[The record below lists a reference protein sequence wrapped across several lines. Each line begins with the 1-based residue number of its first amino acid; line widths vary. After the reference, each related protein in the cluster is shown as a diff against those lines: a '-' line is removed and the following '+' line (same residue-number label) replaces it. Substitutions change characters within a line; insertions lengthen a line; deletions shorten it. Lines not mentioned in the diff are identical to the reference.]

1 MNKLL
6 FSFLAFAI
14 SAVPVLAFEI
24 PMPEGMKLDMYGQ
37 ARMTAAYEY
46 SNASDKTKNI
56 ISSDFKMRW
65 QGNSRFGINFSAGN
79 FFANAEMNVQ
89 PDQTLPL
96 LPIGFRQ
103 FYGGYTF
110 ENGLTLIAGNK
121 STLTGNGISSD
132 VYFVDNG
139 LVGFGT
145 VSDSRRPMLM
155 VSYAGLSVA
164 AVANIDNQILTNADD
179 IAETYIPR
187 FEIAYDY
194 ESDFMTAR
202 VFGTYGLFTQKHGT
216 NGTDR
221 TNVHAWHAGFD
232 IMPTFGSMYVG
243 ISAFVGMNAGMYGAV
258 YMLNNTGDDV
268 TEIKPS
274 FDGENNDNLN
284 DVLTWGVAAVFGMQ
298 VSEMISFEIGGGYQD
313 STADNFRSYK
323 DGKKVGIAGYAAYI
337 QTPITFAEGHFTL
350 VPQVGYYARQTDYYI
365 YDDETQTG
373 ATSVGALIAGAQLVV
388 KF

>member
-1 MNKLL
+1 MKKLL

-46 SNASDKTKNI
+46 SNVSDTTTNI

-79 FFANAEMNVQ
+79 FFANAEMNVM
-89 PDQTLPL
+89 PDQVGSV
-96 LPIGFRQ
+96 GFRQ

-132 VYFVDNG
+132 VYYVDNG

-145 VSDSRRPMLM
+145 ASDSRRPMLM

-164 AVANIDNQILTNADD
+164 AVANIDNAAVENAVD

-202 VFGTYGLFTQKHGT
+202 VFGTYGLFTQKYGT
-216 NGTDR
+216 NGTER
-221 TNVHAWHAGFD
+221 ANIHAWHAGFD
-232 IMPTFGSMYVG
+232 IMPTFGNMYVG

-258 YMLNNTGDDV
+258 YTLDSSGYDV

-274 FDGENNDNLN
+274 LDAEGNVN

-323 DGKKVGIAGYAAYI
+323 DDKKVGIAGYAAYI

-350 VPQVGYYARQTDYYI
+350 VPQVGYYARQTDYVF
-365 YDDETQTG
+365 DG
-373 ATSVGALIAGAQLVV
+373 ATSVNALIAGAQLVV

>member
-1 MNKLL
+1 MKKLL
-6 FSFLAFAI
+6 LSVLMVMLAMPA
-14 SAVPVLAFEI
+14 LAFEI
-24 PMPEGMKLDMYGQ
+24 PMPDGMSLKMYGQ
-37 ARMTAAYEY
+37 VRMNAVYDY
-46 SNASDKTKNI
+46 KNVSNGTTNNI
-56 ISSDFKMRW
+56 GSDFRMNW

-79 FFANAEMNVQ
+79 FFANAEMNVK
-89 PDQTLPL
+89 PDQVGE
-96 LPIGFRQ
+96 PIGFRQ

-132 VYFVDNG
+132 VYYVDNG

-145 VSDSRRPMLM
+145 ASDSRRPMLM

-164 AVANIDNQILTNADD
+164 AVANIDNTAVENAVN

-202 VFGTYGLFTQKHGT
+202 VFGTYGLFTQKYGI
-216 NGTDR
+216 NGTER
-221 TNVHAWHAGFD
+221 ANIHAWHAGFD
-232 IMPTFGSMYVG
+232 VMPTFGNMYVG

-258 YMLNNTGDDV
+258 YTLDSSGYDV
-268 TEIKPS
+268 IEIKPS
-274 FDGENNDNLN
+274 LDVDGNVN

-323 DGKKVGIAGYAAYI
+323 DDKKVGIAGYAAYI

-350 VPQVGYYARQTDYYI
+350 VPQVGYYARQTDY
-365 YDDETQTG
+365 DFQG
-373 ATSVGALIAGAQLVV
+373 ATSVNALIAGAQVVV

>member
-1 MNKLL
+1 MKKLL

-46 SNASDKTKNI
+46 SNVSDTTKNI

-79 FFANAEMNVQ
+79 FFANAEMNVK
-89 PDQTLPL
+89 PDQVGE
-96 LPIGFRQ
+96 PIGFRQ

-132 VYFVDNG
+132 VYYVDNG

-145 VSDSRRPMLM
+145 ASDSRRPMLM

-164 AVANIDNQILTNADD
+164 AVANIDNTAVENAVN

-202 VFGTYGLFTQKHGT
+202 VFGTYGLFTQKYGI
-216 NGTDR
+216 NGTER
-221 TNVHAWHAGFD
+221 ANIHAWHAGFD
-232 IMPTFGSMYVG
+232 VMPTFGNMYVG

-258 YMLNNTGDDV
+258 YTLDSSGYDV
-268 TEIKPS
+268 IEIKPS
-274 FDGENNDNLN
+274 LDVDGNVN

-323 DGKKVGIAGYAAYI
+323 DDKKVGIAGYAAYI

-350 VPQVGYYARQTDYYI
+350 VPQVGYYARQTDY
-365 YDDETQTG
+365 DFQG
-373 ATSVGALIAGAQLVV
+373 ATSVNALIAGAQVVV

>member
-1 MNKLL
+1 MKKLL

-46 SNASDKTKNI
+46 SNVSDTTKNI

-79 FFANAEMNVQ
+79 FFANAEMNVK
-89 PDQTLPL
+89 PDQVGE
-96 LPIGFRQ
+96 PIGFRQ

-132 VYFVDNG
+132 VYYVDNG

-145 VSDSRRPMLM
+145 ASDSRRPMLM

-164 AVANIDNQILTNADD
+164 AVANIDNTAVENAVD

-202 VFGTYGLFTQKHGT
+202 VFGTYGLFTQKYGI
-216 NGTDR
+216 NGTER
-221 TNVHAWHAGFD
+221 ANIHAWHAGFD
-232 IMPTFGSMYVG
+232 VMPTFGNMYVG

-258 YMLNNTGDDV
+258 YTLDSSGYDV
-268 TEIKPS
+268 IEIKPS
-274 FDGENNDNLN
+274 LDVDGNVN

-313 STADNFRSYK
+313 STADNFKSYK

-350 VPQVGYYARQTDYYI
+350 VPQVGYYARQTDY
-365 YDDETQTG
+365 DFQG
-373 ATSVGALIAGAQLVV
+373 ATSVNALIAGAQVVV

>member
-1 MNKLL
+1 MKKLL

-46 SNASDKTKNI
+46 SNVSDTTKNI

-89 PDQTLPL
+89 PDQIGKS
-96 LPIGFRQ
+96 IGFRQ

-132 VYFVDNG
+132 VYYVDNG

-145 VSDSRRPMLM
+145 ASDSRRPMLM

-164 AVANIDNQILTNADD
+164 AVANIDNTAVENAVN

-202 VFGTYGLFTQKHGT
+202 VFGTYGLFTQKYGI
-216 NGTDR
+216 NGTER
-221 TNVHAWHAGFD
+221 ANIHAWHAGFD
-232 IMPTFGSMYVG
+232 VMPTFGNMYVG

-258 YMLNNTGDDV
+258 YTLDSSGYDV
-268 TEIKPS
+268 IEIKPS
-274 FDGENNDNLN
+274 LDVDGNVN

-323 DGKKVGIAGYAAYI
+323 DDKKVGIAGYAAYI

-350 VPQVGYYARQTDYYI
+350 VPQVGYYARQTDY
-365 YDDETQTG
+365 DFQG
-373 ATSVGALIAGAQLVV
+373 ATSVNALIAGAQVVV

>member
-1 MNKLL
+1 MKKLL

-46 SNASDKTKNI
+46 SNVSDTTKNI

-79 FFANAEMNVQ
+79 FFANAEMNVK
-89 PDQTLPL
+89 PDQVGE
-96 LPIGFRQ
+96 PIGFRQ

-132 VYFVDNG
+132 VYYVDNG

-145 VSDSRRPMLM
+145 ASDSRRPMLM

-164 AVANIDNQILTNADD
+164 AVANIDNTAVENAVD

-202 VFGTYGLFTQKHGT
+202 VFGTYGLFTQKYGISGT
-216 NGTDR
+216 ERANI
-221 TNVHAWHAGFD
+221 HAWHAGFD
-232 IMPTFGSMYVG
+232 VMPTFGNMYVG

-258 YMLNNTGDDV
+258 YTLDSSGYDV
-268 TEIKPS
+268 IEIKPS
-274 FDGENNDNLN
+274 LDVEGNVN

-323 DGKKVGIAGYAAYI
+323 DDKKVGIAGYAAYI

-350 VPQVGYYARQTDYYI
+350 VPQVGYYARQTDY
-365 YDDETQTG
+365 DFQG
-373 ATSVGALIAGAQLVV
+373 ATSVNALIAGAQVVV